1 MSKDRRTK
9 ACPNADC
16 DRNTKKYHYKSTDRY
31 CTICG
36 AELVFVCADC
46 FKKISADDPHHIRC
60 AYCEAKREDL
70 KHNTA
75 KKIERIKSG
84 VANTAK
90 VGADTVKAGVK
101 SVAGKAEDIYGR
113 IAHGDLISKHMPVK
127 RSAKE
132 ADAQQSEGDGSSEKE

>member
-1 MSKDRRTK
+1 MSKDRRIK

-16 DRNTKKYHYKSTDRY
+16 DRNTNKYRYKSTDRY

-46 FKKISADDPHHIRC
+46 FKRISADDPHHIRC

-70 KHNTA
+70 RHNKA
-75 KKIERIKSG
+75 KRLENIKDG

-90 VGADTVKAGVK
+90 SGIDTVKKGAK
-101 SVAGKAEDIYGR
+101 RVAGKAEDIYGK
-113 IAHGDLISKHMPVK
+113 IAHGDLISKHMPIK

-132 ADAQQSEGDGSSEKE
+132 GGVQQPEADDPAEEE